1 MSDTPKPS
9 PSKTGGLAGVNA
21 GETAICTVGKEG
33 FGLSYRGYTIEDLA
47 AKAGFEEVA
56 YLLLYG
62 ELPTRAQLTE
72 YRTLLAGMRGLPDG
86 VKTALELLPAS
97 THPMDVLRTGC
108 SVLGCLEPEKGLD
121 RASAVAAG
129 NRLIAA
135 FPSMLLYWYQ
145 FTKTGKRIETQ
156 TDDPNIA
163 AHFLHLLSGKP
174 APESHVRAMDVSL
187 VLYAEHEFNAST
199 FTVRVITSTLAD
211 FHSAIVGGIGALR
224 GPLHGG
230 ANEAAMDLIELYQT
244 PDEAEKGLLEKLAKK
259 ELIMGFGHRVYK
271 KADPRSAIIQ
281 EESKTLAAA
290 AGDTVV
296 YPVSERIDAV
306 MRREKGMF
314 TNLDFYSASAY
325 RFLGVPTPMFTPIF
339 VISRISGW
347 TAHVI
352 EQRERNRLIR
362 PAADYTGP
370 EVRELVE
377 IEKRG

>member
-1 MSDTPKPS
+1 MSDSPK

-62 ELPTRAQLTE
+62 HLPTRAQLTD
-72 YRTLLAGMRGLPDG
+72 YRTLLAELRGLPDQL
-86 VKTALELLPAS
+86 KTALELLPAG

-108 SVLGCLEPEKGLD
+108 SVLGCLEPETGLT
-121 RASAVAAG
+121 RQSAIAAG

-135 FPSMLLYWYQ
+135 FPSMLLYWYH
-145 FTKTGKRIETQ
+145 FTKHGQRIETQ

-163 AHFLHLLSGKP
+163 AHFLHLLLGKQ

-199 FTVRVITSTLAD
+199 FAVRVITSTLAD

-230 ANEAAMDLIELYQT
+230 ANEAAMDLIDLYRT
-244 PDEAEKGLLEKLAKK
+244 PDEAETGLLEKLARK

-281 EESKTLAAA
+281 EQSKALAAA
-290 AGDTVV
+290 AGDTHV

-339 VISRISGW
+339 VVSRISGW

-370 EVRELVE
+370 ELREFVE
-377 IEKRG
+377 IDKRG

>member
-1 MSDTPKPS
+1 MSETSKS
-9 PSKTGGLAGVNA
+9 NKTGGLAGINA
-21 GETAICTVGKEG
+21 GETAVSTVGKEG
-33 FGLSYRGYTIEDLA
+33 YGLSYRGYTIEDLA

-62 ELPTRAQLTE
+62 KLPTRAELTD
-72 YRTLLAGMRGLPDG
+72 YREALAGMRGLPEALR
-86 VKTALELLPAS
+86 TALELLPRT

-108 SVLGCLEPEKGLD
+108 SVLGCLEPEHGPD
-121 RASAVAAG
+121 RGSTLAAA
-129 NRLIAA
+129 NRLLAT
-135 FPSMLLYWYQ
+135 FPSMLLYWHH
-145 FTKTGKRIETQ
+145 FTQSGKRIETQ

-163 AHFLHLLSGKP
+163 AHFLHLLLRKP

-211 FHSAIVGGIGALR
+211 FYSAIVGGIGALR

-230 ANEAAMDLIELYQT
+230 ANEAAMELIELYRT
-244 PDEAEKGLLEKLAKK
+244 PDEAEAGLLEKLAKK

-271 KADPRSAIIQ
+271 AADPRSAIIQ
-281 EESKTLAAA
+281 EQAKTLAAA
-290 AGDTVV
+290 AGDAVV

-325 RFLGVPTPMFTPIF
+325 HFMGVPTAMFTPIF
-339 VISRISGW
+339 VIARIAGW
-347 TAHVI
+347 TAHVL

-370 EVRELVE
+370 ELREFVE
-377 IEKRG
+377 IERRG

>member
-1 MSDTPKPS
+1 MSDSPKPT
-9 PSKTGGLAGVNA
+9 KTGGLAGVNA

-47 AKAGFEEVA
+47 AWAGFEEVA

-62 ELPTRAQLTE
+62 HLPTRAQLTD
-72 YRTLLAGMRGLPDG
+72 YRALLAQMRGLPDAL
-86 VKTALELLPAS
+86 KTALELLPAE

-108 SVLGCLEPEKGLD
+108 SVLGCLEPETGLTRD
-121 RASAVAAG
+121 SALAAG
-129 NRLIAA
+129 NRLLAA
-135 FPSMLLYWYQ
+135 FPSMLLYWYH
-145 FTKTGKRIETQ
+145 FTKNGRRIETQ

-163 AHFLHLLSGKP
+163 AHFLHLLHGRP

-230 ANEAAMDLIELYQT
+230 ANEAAMELIELYRT
-244 PDEAEKGLLEKLAKK
+244 PDEAETGLLEKLVKK

-281 EESKTLAAA
+281 EESRKLAEA

-325 RFLGVPTPMFTPIF
+325 RFLHIPTPMFTPIF
-339 VISRISGW
+339 VISRITGW
-347 TAHVI
+347 TAHAI

-370 EVRELVE
+370 DLREFVL
-377 IEKRG
+377 IDQRG

>member
-1 MSDTPKPS
+1 MSEPKKT
-9 PSKTGGLAGVNA
+9 KTGGLAGVNA

-47 AKAGFEEVA
+47 ARTGFEEVA

-72 YRTLLAGMRGLPDG
+72 YRTLLAAQRGLPDALR
-86 VKTALELLPAS
+86 TALELIPAN

-108 SVLGCLEPEKGLD
+108 SVLGCLEPERGLD

-145 FTKTGKRIETQ
+145 FTKHGRRIETQ
-156 TDDPNIA
+156 TDDLSIA
-163 AHFLHLLSGKP
+163 AHFLHLLLGKP
-174 APESHVRAMDVSL
+174 APESHVRTMDVSL

-199 FTVRVITSTLAD
+199 FTVRVITSTMAD

-230 ANEAAMDLIELYQT
+230 ANEAAMDLIELYRT
-244 PDEAEKGLLEKLAKK
+244 PDEAEAGLLEKLARKD
-259 ELIMGFGHRVYK
+259 LIMGFGHRVYK

-281 EESKTLAAA
+281 EQSKALAAA
-290 AGDTVV
+290 SGDTVV

-325 RFLGVPTPMFTPIF
+325 RFLNIPTPLFTPIF
-339 VISRISGW
+339 VTSRISGW

-370 EVRELVE
+370 ELREFVD
-377 IEKRG
+377 IEHRG